1 MFKTARRRGEEI
13 RRSVA
18 EMKKGILIVEN
29 SGAEGQ
35 EEGGKKPAEDDFSV
49 ENRAKVNW

>member
-1 MFKTARRRGEEI
+1 MFKTARRRGI

-18 EMKKGILIVEN
+18 ETKKGILIVEN

>member
-1 MFKTARRRGEEI
+1 MFKTAR

-35 EEGGKKPAEDDFSV
+35 EEGGKSQRRMTSPLKIAQ
-49 ENRAKVNW
+49 R